1 VPPTALQRIPP
12 PLLYV
17 AALLLAYF
25 LDRRWPLVEP
35 SPGWHEGLRWLGL
48 ALLAAAF
55 VHAASGVALFL
66 TSRTTIVPHHRSSAL
81 VTRGAY
87 RWTRNPMYVGLTLA
101 YLGIAAMLGSLWAL
115 PLLAVPLYVVH
126 VHVIPM
132 EERQLEEVFGDSYRQ
147 YKTRV
152 RRWL

>member
-1 VPPTALQRIPP
+1 VSIALQRIPP

-17 AALLLAYF
+17 VVLLLAHF
-25 LDRRWPLVEP
+25 LDGHWPLAELP
-35 SPGWHEGLRWLGL
+35 PGWHAIARWLGL
-48 ALLAAAF
+48 VLIVAAF
-55 VHAASGVALFL
+55 VHAASAVALFV
-66 TSRTTIVPHHRSSAL
+66 TSRTTIVPHHRSSTL

-101 YLGIAAMLGSLWAL
+101 YLGVAAILGSAWAL
-115 PLLAVPLYVVH
+115 PLLAIPLYVMNN
-126 VHVIPM
+126 HVIPM
-132 EERQLEEVFGDSYRQ
+132 EERQLEAVFGDGYRE